1 MDFLENAD
9 PFLKGLWYIT
19 LPASFVF
26 LIQTVL
32 TFSGGDASG
41 GLEADFDGDLAHA
54 SGPFQ
59 LFTFRNLIHF
69 LLGFGWTGVGFYQ
82 TIANKSVLIT
92 VSMAVGLGLV
102 GLFFVIIKQIRRLNQ
117 DNTMRIE
124 NALGKEAQVYLTIP
138 AQQKGHGKV
147 HISIQ
152 HTLRELDAVTTG
164 GVLPTGASVIVVDV
178 LPGGVL
184 VVTENL

>member
-19 LPASFVF
+19 LPASLVF
-26 LIQTVL
+26 LIQTIL
-32 TFSGGDASG
+32 TFMGGDASD
-41 GLEADFDGDLAHA
+41 GLDADVDGHLSHA

-82 TIANKSVLIT
+82 TIPNKPVLIT

-138 AQQKGHGKV
+138 AKQKGHGKV

-152 HTLRELDAVTTG
+152 HTLRELDAVTNG
-164 GVLPTGASVIVVDV
+164 DVLPTGASVRVVDV
-178 LPGGVL
+178 LPNGVL
-184 VVTENL
+184 VVTETL